1 MKVSRLLYIVE
12 LFRPENIACA
22 AEFQAF
28 LKLTPGASVRHN
40 MNSNERSVTCP
51 MPLTNVE
58 TRLPGEPLN
67 GRKGRSALQGGED
80 LVDSRF
86 DRRLAKLLHHA
97 AHIFCEKGYEGASMR
112 DLSRAAGMSLAGL
125 YHYFDSKEDL
135 LYLIQKHTF
144 RTIIERLQE
153 RLKDAKGA
161 EPRVRIFIENHL
173 EYFLANKEAMRVLTH
188 EDDTLKNGR
197 GAEIRA
203 IKREYYKICLDLLE
217 DLRREKGLQFSGR
230 LAVLGLF
237 GMINWIYTW
246 HNPRVDLDA
255 EAMAGEMSNLF
266 LRGVLN
272 PGKAKRKSAKANA

>member
-1 MKVSRLLYIVE
+1 MAL
-12 LFRPENIACA
+12 
-22 AEFQAF
+22 Q
-28 LKLTPGASVRHN
+28 
-40 MNSNERSVTCP
+40 
-51 MPLTNVE
+51 NVE
-58 TRLPGEPLN
+58 TRPSGVPLS
-67 GRKGRSALQGGED
+67 GRKNRLPVQSRDEM
-80 LVDSRF
+80 VDSRF
-86 DRRLAKLLHHA
+86 DRRLSKLLHHA

-144 RTIIERLQE
+144 RTIIERLQG
-153 RLKDAKGA
+153 RLKESRDA
-161 EPRVRIFIENHL
+161 EQRVRIFIENHL
-173 EYFLANKEAMRVLTH
+173 EYFLANKEAMKVLTH
-188 EDDTLKNGR
+188 EDETLKNGR

-246 HNPRVDLDA
+246 HNARVDLDA
-255 EAMAGEMSNLF
+255 GELAEEMSNLF

-272 PGKAKRKSAKANA
+272 AGKARRKAAKANA

>member
-1 MKVSRLLYIVE
+1 MAL
-12 LFRPENIACA
+12 
-22 AEFQAF
+22 Q
-28 LKLTPGASVRHN
+28 
-40 MNSNERSVTCP
+40 
-51 MPLTNVE
+51 NVE
-58 TRLPGEPLN
+58 SRSSGEPFL
-67 GRKGRSALQGGED
+67 GRKGRSANADEAA
-80 LVDSRF
+80 DSRF
-86 DRRLAKLLHHA
+86 DRRLSKLLHHA

-125 YHYFDSKEDL
+125 YHYFESKEDL

-144 RTIIERLQE
+144 KTIIAQLQE
-153 RLKDAKGA
+153 RLKESSDA
-161 EPRVRIFIENHL
+161 EERVRIFIENHL
-173 EYFLANKEAMRVLTH
+173 EYFLANKEAMKVLTH
-188 EDDTLKNGR
+188 EDETLKNGR

-255 EAMAGEMSNLF
+255 GAMAEEMSNLF

-272 PGKAKRKSAKANA
+272 VGRARRKTSKAHA

>member
-1 MKVSRLLYIVE
+1 M
-12 LFRPENIACA
+12 AMA
-22 AEFQAF
+22 
-28 LKLTPGASVRHN
+28 
-40 MNSNERSVTCP
+40 
-51 MPLTNVE
+51 NVE
-58 TRLPGEPLN
+58 NRLPGEPYD
-67 GRKGRSALQGGED
+67 GRKGRPAFTAAKSSEA
-80 LVDSRF
+80 VDSRF
-86 DRRLAKLLHHA
+86 DRRLGKLLHHA

-153 RLKDAKGA
+153 RLKGTENA
-161 EPRVRIFIENHL
+161 EQRVRIFIENHL
-173 EYFLANKEAMRVLTH
+173 DYFLANKEAMKVLTH

-203 IKREYYKICLDLLE
+203 IKREYYRICLELLE

-246 HNPRVDLDA
+246 HNPRVDADA
-255 EAMAGEMSNLF
+255 NALARQMGDLF
-266 LRGVLN
+266 LHGVMHAAK
-272 PGKAKRKSAKANA
+272 PKRKNSKRKL